1 MKISCYWEKNS
12 FCFILFYLFKT
23 VRHIVLLETGICCK
37 FRKQNRWTFMA
48 LSKFDGS
55 VSLACCQYPVGKVGT
70 CSHMFA
76 VMKLVEKWTIDEL
89 TKIQEIKACNSK
101 LCTWSLPQSRGKLFK
116 HPISEISLISP
127 ASKKQKTIDE
137 NATPKGIK
145 SSLYDACIE
154 SKRV

>member
-1 MKISCYWEKNS
+1 
-12 FCFILFYLFKT
+12 
-23 VRHIVLLETGICCK
+23 
-37 FRKQNRWTFMA
+37 MA

-70 CSHMFA
+70 CSQMFA